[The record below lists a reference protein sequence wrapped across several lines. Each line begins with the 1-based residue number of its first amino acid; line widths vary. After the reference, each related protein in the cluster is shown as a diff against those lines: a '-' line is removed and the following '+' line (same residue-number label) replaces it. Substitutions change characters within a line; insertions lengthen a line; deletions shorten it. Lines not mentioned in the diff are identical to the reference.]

1 MILIFEP
8 KSTADFIED
17 EDRGNL
23 SLVIGKNQINLKKT
37 ASSIISKKYIIKNY
51 CWWRNIILK
60 LDEQDLN

>member
-51 CWWRNIILK
+51 C
-60 LDEQDLN
+60 